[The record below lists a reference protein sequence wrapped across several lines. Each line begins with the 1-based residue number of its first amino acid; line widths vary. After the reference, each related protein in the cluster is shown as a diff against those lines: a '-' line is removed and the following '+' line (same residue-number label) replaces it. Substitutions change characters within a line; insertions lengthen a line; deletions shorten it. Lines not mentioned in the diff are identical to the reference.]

1 MVSTPDVAKD
11 LFSGLWEQNTDLY
24 QAYQNLGDQTSYATS
39 ASATNAGYNVV
50 TTSYIPMS
58 CASTTTTSSY
68 VPAARAPT
76 TAYIPTTSI
85 SYTPATKSSYI
96 PATTY
101 RPPSDAASTAAASR
115 YSPKTAA
122 TSRFS
127 PNSRLSPAS
136 CGSSTCSDVSKPDTF
151 EVNTSD
157 YTKLALVLIS
167 QSQKKV
173 GPLYNILLSLYI
185 INVLFSLNTLSM
197 YCYRY
202 TLSIY
207 CFRYTLSMY
216 CYRYTL
222 SMYCYRYTLS
232 IYCFCY
238 KLSLYTIGVLFSL
251 YTIGVLFSLYTI
263 NVECTLSMFCLR
275 YHALCTTE
283 VLWHSLLDV
292 YSFQQIVTRQ
302 ARAIIKPK

>member
-1 MVSTPDVAKD
+1 MIIRPGHLPLKEPHQSTQKRKNREGPSEGTSEKTQVRQNRMAMAMVSTPDVAKD

-173 GPLYNILLSLYI
+173 GPLYN
-185 INVLFSLNTLSM
+185 VL
-197 YCYRY
+197 
-202 TLSIY
+202 
-207 CFRYTLSMY
+207 
-216 CYRYTL
+216 
-222 SMYCYRYTLS
+222 
-232 IYCFCY
+232 
-238 KLSLYTIGVLFSL
+238 LSLYTINLLFSL
-251 YTIGVLFSLYTI
+251 YITNVLFLLYTI
-263 NVECTLSMFCLR
+263 VIHYRC
-275 YHALCTTE
+275 
-283 VLWHSLLDV
+283 
-292 YSFQQIVTRQ
+292 IVFVIHYQ
-302 ARAIIKPK
+302 C